1 MVIVNGTR
9 EDTEYQECT
18 ADLSVLGSNSSC
30 TIKVNQDIGEFK
42 CLKISKNA
50 PDDDEN
56 IGDHAMNE
64 DGYIRKERLSI
75 TLVSFSFLWPF
86 KGILHKYYVAVKQKA
101 CFWPIA
107 REDRELNSR
116 SVRVREGPNYGRF
129 LSYQV
134 NYA

>member
-1 MVIVNGTR
+1 MKIR
-9 EDTEYQECT
+9 K
-18 ADLSVLGSNSSC
+18 NS
-30 TIKVNQDIGEFK
+30 
-42 CLKISKNA
+42 

-86 KGILHKYYVAVKQKA
+86 KGILHKYYVAVKRKA
-101 CFWPIA
+101 CFWPLA
-107 REDRELNSR
+107 REDKELSVFIVINNR

-129 LSYQV
+129 LSY
-134 NYA
+134 